1 MAIQSVP
8 SVVIPTFGSSQSSG
22 VSASQ
27 NDTEKVPTVDI
38 YAQSDASNA
47 AVQSVGAAISRE
59 QIDKAMNE
67 VKKVLDPLARNLQF
81 SIDDSTGRTVVKVID
96 ASTHQVIRQIPSEE
110 ILEMTKAMDSLTGLF
125 VKQKA

>member
-27 NDTEKVPTVDI
+27 NDTEKVPAVDVP
-38 YAQSDASNA
+38 APSDASSA
-47 AVQSVGAAISRE
+47 AVQSVGATISRE

>member
-27 NDTEKVPTVDI
+27 NDTEKVPAVDI
-38 YAQSDASNA
+38 PAQSDAPSA
-47 AVQSVGAAISRE
+47 AVQSVGATISRE

>member
-27 NDTEKVPTVDI
+27 NDTEKVAAVDVP
-38 YAQSDASNA
+38 APSDASSA
-47 AVQSVGAAISRE
+47 AVQSVGATISRE